1 MDWLANQWT
10 GFYMTTA
17 SVMKGLS
24 TLELKHV
31 PLSKKTQLVPL
42 NPFELLKVTANLS
55 NTGNKFRLSKKR
67 TPLIYGPN
75 FLNQRRLVLSELTVD
90 KTATHYVGY
99 NLLTFFDKSC
109 VV

>member
-1 MDWLANQWT
+1 MDWFLYDN
-10 GFYMTTA
+10 
-17 SVMKGLS
+17 GLRH
-24 TLELKHV
+24 EMVKHFGSETRAFV
-31 PLSKKTQLVPL
+31 QKTQLVPL
-42 NPFELLKVTANLS
+42 NPFQLLKVTANLS

-90 KTATHYVGY
+90 KTATHYVEY